1 MRFRVA
7 KPHRRTRRIDKK
19 ARPVQHQSTDEV
31 LRPGRWGCYSGVDG
45 QRGNIRA
52 HSREYRLR
60 YHSGVDGQREATGG
74 WARRCERFTSG
85 KPTFAVERDPVGNTR
100 NRRKSVRYS
109 AGSKSARRCRGAS
122 RYQSRRKLT
131 HHSAGLNS
139 TTSDCCFR
147 SKQRRSTSASLSS
160 MSSSARNV
168 SRLGT
173 KTCPLRQRI
182 GSPVVES
189 SNASPP
195 SVCQSSPSCDQT
207 SFKQH
212 GKSGQ

>member
-1 MRFRVA
+1 MRGGIRFA
-7 KPHRRTRRIDKK
+7 KWLPFSVSLSPDRCARRKASKAPRRCFSPYYFAGLALGPDALSGSETASAHQADRQRK
-19 ARPVQHQSTDEV
+19 PVQHQSTDEV

-131 HHSAGLNS
+131 HHSAGVNS

-147 SKQRRSTSASLSS
+147 S
-160 MSSSARNV
+160 
-168 SRLGT
+168 
-173 KTCPLRQRI
+173 
-182 GSPVVES
+182 
-189 SNASPP
+189 
-195 SVCQSSPSCDQT
+195 
-207 SFKQH
+207 
-212 GKSGQ
+212 